1 MTSCAKTCISMLAVL
16 LSATVASAANRITG
30 FGTMFSAKAVGLS
43 AEIDRGAYTT
53 RFSLLCDIGGTL
65 VGNSDYPGIK
75 AVYNFEYVFRRW
87 DIMEG
92 GELAFFSGPGLS
104 AGYVCNTC
112 DFHHGFMAALY
123 GNTGIRLSL
132 PTKIDIIFSFS
143 GELGFHTRFN
153 NKYDNSMKLYHTGL
167 EGIVYPELSIIY
179 RF

>member
-1 MTSCAKTCISMLAVL
+1 MLAVL
-16 LSATVASAANRITG
+16 LSALMASAADRVSG
-30 FGTMFSAKAVGLS
+30 FGTVFSPKAVGLT
-43 AEIDRGAYTT
+43 AEIARSASLT

-75 AVYNFEYVFRRW
+75 VIYNVEYTFRKW
-87 DIMEG
+87 EIGNG
-92 GELAFFSGPGLS
+92 GEIVFFSGPGLS
-104 AGYVCNTC
+104 AGYVCNTY

-123 GNTGIRLSL
+123 GNTGFRLSL
-132 PTKIDIIFSFS
+132 PSKIDFKLSFS
-143 GELGFHTRFN
+143 GELGFHARVN